1 MRVAGDHS
9 GCNDDHF
16 YTWWWYWRWCLPALQ
31 GAVQLRLRVTRP
43 KLHYWILS
51 NSQIGTFQF
60 SRRWRWQQWWGKQI
74 CFQPRLQLQL
84 PFTPKAALSGF
95 PQTSEP
101 WNVDNKIFPTAWVRK
116 DFEVSSKLSKFI
128 VGSLSDPSPSPR
140 FKFCSKCLVF
150 LSCYVDLSKLIHG
163 CVKVVTRIRQSWSI
177 YLLPFS
183 KLVEASALN

>member
-1 MRVAGDHS
+1 MRVANDHS

-51 NSQIGTFQF
+51 NSQIGTLQF
-60 SRRWRWQQWWGKQI
+60 SRRWRWQQWWRKQI
-74 CFQPRLQLQL
+74 CFQPRQQLQL
-84 PFTPKAALSGF
+84 TFTPKAALSSF

-116 DFEVSSKLSKFI
+116 DFEVSSKLSKII
-128 VGSLSDPSPSPR
+128 VGSFLDL
-140 FKFCSKCLVF
+140 FKVVTWICQNCCIIF
-150 LSCYVDLSKLIHG
+150 LKLLHGYIKIDSWICQSCYTDLSKLIY
-163 CVKVVTRIRQSWSI
+163 IF
-177 YLLPFS
+177 L
-183 KLVEASALN
+183 ALF

>member
-1 MRVAGDHS
+1 MFISCRVLCFHS
-9 GCNDDHF
+9 PYHYPRNLLDSRQNRVSLPVKFAPSTSCVPPVMTAMTVRKEDRGNDDHF

-60 SRRWRWQQWWGKQI
+60 SRRWRWQQWWRKQI

-128 VGSLSDPSPSPR
+128 VGSLSDPSPSPH
-140 FKFCSKCLVF
+140 F
-150 LSCYVDLSKLIHG
+150 
-163 CVKVVTRIRQSWSI
+163 
-177 YLLPFS
+177 
-183 KLVEASALN
+183 